1 MLVAQHLY
9 KTYRTRLSTGK
20 SRILGGGEW
29 REIEAVQDLSLTIE
43 PGQIVG
49 LLGVN
54 GAGKTTAIKM
64 LTTLLSP
71 TRGSIEIDGVD
82 VVRNH
87 TDAKQ
92 MLNLITGG
100 ERNIYWRLSGR
111 ENLEYFGRLYGIRG
125 KDLDRRVEDVL
136 QVVQLE
142 DVKDVP
148 VEKYSKGMKQ
158 RLQIARGLINDPRYV
173 FLDEP
178 TLGLDIVI
186 ARELRKHVR
195 ELATVHAKGVLLCT
209 HYMFEADELCDY
221 IYVMHRGRVI
231 ATGTPREIKQRCS
244 VAVQC
249 RFVVSSLGDELG
261 RLLRQY
267 SESNPDVQLNVDHAQ
282 GHIEAL
288 SKDDVSSRVLAMILR
303 SDAGLISMSV
313 GEPALEDALYQ
324 LVTES

>member
-1 MLVAQHLY
+1 MLEAQHLY

-20 SRILGGGEW
+20 SRMLGRGEW
-29 REIEAVQDLSLTIE
+29 RTIEAVQDLSLTVE

-87 TDAKQ
+87 TAAKQ

-100 ERNIYWRLSGR
+100 ERNIYWRLSGK

-125 KDLDRRVEDVL
+125 KDLDSRIEEVL
-136 QVVQLE
+136 QVVQLQ
-142 DVKDVP
+142 DSKDMP

-186 ARELRKHVR
+186 ARDLRKYVR

-209 HYMFEADELCDY
+209 HYMLEADELCDY
-221 IYVMHRGRVI
+221 IYVLHRGRVI
-231 ATGTPREIKQRCS
+231 ATGTPQEIKRRCS
-244 VAVQC
+244 TAVQC
-249 RFVVSSLGDELG
+249 RFVVSSLGEELDW
-261 RLLRQY
+261 LLRQY
-267 SESNPDVQLNVDHAQ
+267 SESNPDVQLRIDRAERS
-282 GHIEAL
+282 IEAL
-288 SKDDVSSRVLAMILR
+288 SKEDVSSRVLAMIQR
-303 SDAGLISMSV
+303 SNAGLMSMSI

-324 LVTES
+324 LITES